1 MAGLKF
7 KRFEN
12 DNLLT
17 SNNFENDKFKGGNI
31 NGCFKI

>member
-17 SNNFENDKFKGGNI
+17 SNNFKNDKFKGGNI
-31 NGCFKI
+31 KWVF